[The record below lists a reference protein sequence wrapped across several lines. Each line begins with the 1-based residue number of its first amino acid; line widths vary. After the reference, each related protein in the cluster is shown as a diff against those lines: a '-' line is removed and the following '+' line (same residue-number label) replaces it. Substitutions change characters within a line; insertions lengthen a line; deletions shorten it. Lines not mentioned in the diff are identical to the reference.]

1 MEVESTIKL
10 KLHGGILNGGNGKNN
25 QALLNGGR
33 LKSGKTKGWKWK
45 E

>member
-1 MEVESTIKL
+1 MESTIKL

-25 QALLNGGR
+25 QALLNGG
-33 LKSGKTKGWKWK
+33 KTKVWKWK